1 METTGYYCPK
11 GPRTYSPHKMEEV
24 GRKQIRKGV
33 FDVERRCKLCGGTDR
48 ATLDYVVL
56 ADVFGLPR
64 K

>member
-11 GPRTYSPHKMEEV
+11 GPRTYSTHKFEEV
-24 GRKQIRKGV
+24 DRKQTSPGV
-33 FDVERRCKLCGGTDR
+33 FDVTRRCKLCGGIDH

-56 ADVFGLPR
+56 ADVFSLPR